1 MDTLFAV
8 PTIAYNVGMA
18 SPSSVRFDD
27 RVLERLNA
35 FLSTHPGMSLSSA
48 SNRLVD
54 EALRMQ
60 EHPLIIFRD
69 GPAGRRA
76 RLIGGPDVWEVIGAV
91 RSAREA
97 EPELSPDKIVSVV
110 AETAGLA
117 PELVHAARSYWADY
131 TDEVDAFLDRART
144 EAEQAQLR
152 WQREHD
158 LLDR

>member
-1 MDTLFAV
+1 
-8 PTIAYNVGMA
+8 MA

-76 RLIGGPDVWEVIGAV
+76 RVIGGPDVWEVIGAV

-97 EPELSPDKIVSVV
+97 EPGLSPDMIVGVV

-117 PELVHAARSYWADY
+117 PELVHAALSYWADY
-131 TDEVDAFLDRART
+131 TDEVDAFLDHART